1 MFTNAWEGTR
11 KIDKR
16 SDCVR
21 KYVSGI
27 MLGRDEP
34 SDASQGVF
42 EITLK
47 AMVGNRLFVRGGGRI
62 QY

>member
-1 MFTNAWEGTR
+1 MGRNKEDR
-11 KIDKR
+11 QR

-27 MLGRDEP
+27 MLGHDEP

-42 EITLK
+42 EIPPK